1 MRRSN
6 KTSSTKVTR
15 NEKTQPA
22 EKTVQPVEKTLEEVA
37 MEAILSP
44 FWAQR
49 LTAQPDR
56 WKSRSEPVAT
66 DYPVLVRVR

>member
-1 MRRSN
+1 MHRSN
-6 KTSSTKVTR
+6 KTSSAKVTR

-22 EKTVQPVEKTLEEVA
+22 EKAVQPVEKTLEEVA

-56 WKSRSEPVAT
+56 RVSRSEPT
-66 DYPVLVRVR
+66 KPDYPVLVRVR